1 MINFR
6 ESMEN
11 LIGQLEGTGLEMLDL
26 ANYKIDQLET
36 DKGEFEALVLDHSD
50 RIIHLHSELDLLRE
64 DRDRYR
70 RLCREHTETISSLT
84 ARLNN
89 RLGG

>member
-11 LIGQLEGTGLEMLDL
+11 LIGQLEGTGMEMLDL
-26 ANYKIDQLET
+26 AQYKIKQIEK
-36 DKGEFEALVLDHSD
+36 DKAELDELVIEQRD

-70 RLCREHTETISSLT
+70 RLCREHTETIASLT